1 MSNPFPNMNVEFETD
16 PYNINLTEIE
26 NRVTKQY
33 GRVRSVSNYEY
44 ETERNEKK
52 RQILILKPEYLSA
65 FISDMKNI
73 MKYGKSSQY
82 IDDKTKRV
90 YNPRTTNL

>member
-26 NRVTKQY
+26 NRVTKKY

>member
-1 MSNPFPNMNVEFETD
+1 MSNPFSNMNVEFETD

>member
-1 MSNPFPNMNVEFETD
+1 MSNPFSNMNVEFETD

-26 NRVTKQY
+26 NRVTKKY

>member
-26 NRVTKQY
+26 NRVNKKY

>member
-1 MSNPFPNMNVEFETD
+1 MNVEFETD

-26 NRVTKQY
+26 NRVTKKY